1 MNTPRR
7 YPRTA
12 RVNEVML
19 EVLADEL
26 ERLSDPRLEF
36 VTITGVDVN
45 RDLSKATVYYSS
57 LGDLG
62 RAGSGAA
69 NAGTKRNGG
78 DARDAARTPEAA
90 AAALESATPHLR
102 SVLSRQVRVKHV
114 PKLVFVPDPA
124 IASGQRIEAILRD
137 IHRQEDADAENE
149 S

>member
-36 VTITGVDVN
+36 VTITGVEVN

-78 DARDAARTPEAA
+78 DARDATRTPEAA
-90 AAALESATPHLR
+90 AAALESAAPHLR

-114 PKLVFVPDPA
+114 PKLVFVTDPA
-124 IASGQRIEAILRD
+124 IASGQRIEEILRD
-137 IHRQEDADAENE
+137 IHRREASDAENE